1 MGYNFPYDIN
11 MNMNNMNMGSY
22 APKAPYSINWANGIE
37 GAKAFSLKPK
47 ESVLLMDSETD
58 NVFYI
63 KFCDEIGR
71 CTLKR
76 CVYHEEPENA
86 PVQADLSEYVKRSD
100 LQKEVEAMLNQML
113 GGGKNDQTISA
124 T

>member
-1 MGYNFPYDIN
+1 MAYEYPFN

-22 APKAPYSINWANGIE
+22 LPKAPYSINWANGIE

-47 ESVLLMDSETD
+47 ESVILMDSEAD
-58 NVFYI
+58 NIFYI

-76 CVYHEEPENA
+76 CVYHEEPENVPA
-86 PVQADLSEYVKRSD
+86 QIDLSDYVKKSD
-100 LQKEVEAMLNQML
+100 LHKEIELKINQML
-113 GGGKNDQTISA
+113 GGGANEQTVS
-124 T
+124 TT